1 MATSLSYTFNLNI
14 PTTNLTVGENIVFK
28 LYNSSPPSSANFTAS
43 LNADA
48 SLVVSSLATS
58 TGYST
63 VTTGSANINA
73 GGFFD
78 SASIADTGSND
89 IVFSQALSGFWDNN
103 YIFVPNP
110 LSGSISTL
118 YDEYGDVDY
127 PFTINPNDI
136 ALIYLSDGT
145 YIETRIL
152 NVYKQSGLIRLSLD
166 ISLSTTLKSEL
177 ASQIY
182 KRFLILSRRPDE
194 TNVIL
199 SFTKREGKT
208 SYGFLIPENLS
219 PDVLANIDTITREV
233 KQKLLSDQSVISDIN
248 GGTFGP

>member
-1 MATSLSYTFNLNI
+1 MARKITNTTFNINI
-14 PTTNLTVGENIVFK
+14 PSINLEDGEIISFK
-28 LYNSSPPSSANFTAS
+28 LQCENTSVTNFTAS
-43 LNADA
+43 IAQG
-48 SLVVSSLATS
+48 SLKVSSLAAS
-58 TGYST
+58 TGYA
-63 VTTGSANINA
+63 TTNIPFFNA
-73 GGFFD
+73 
-78 SASIADTGSND
+78 ASIATGSNSNE
-89 IVFSQALSGFWDNN
+89 IILSSGVSGFYGGD
-103 YIFVPNP
+103 YIFSPNP
-110 LSGSISTL
+110 LSGSINTL

-166 ISLSTTLKSEL
+166 ISLSNTLKSEL
-177 ASQIY
+177 AHQTY
-182 KRFLILSRRPDE
+182 RRFLILSRRVDE

-199 SFTKREGKT
+199 SFTKRDGKT

-219 PDVLANIDTITREV
+219 PEVLSNIDTITREV
-233 KQKLLSDQSVISDIN
+233 KQKLLNDQSVISDIN